1 MCQDCDERT
10 LSRDVHWLSW
20 APAARRSW
28 PVCQGAARAC
38 APCVSSPPVPA
49 AHSYNHRPPFCSTV
63 TRGSHLVLPFKT
75 GCSLNISGVFIK
87 LFQGTYSP
95 MKGWP
100 PYACLLAEPLPQP
113 IPGALLSDTLSTYPL
128 RLLTRLSWF
137 VVRGHTW
144 GRVVLHGGG
153 ELNGACS
160 WQGEFQQWIAG
171 MNKKGEKS

>member
-1 MCQDCDERT
+1 MRGPCLGTFTGCHEPLQ
-10 LSRDVHWLSW
+10 
-20 APAARRSW
+20 
-28 PVCQGAARAC
+28 QGGAGLFARAL
-38 APCVSSPPVPA
+38 PGPVHRVWA
-49 AHSYNHRPPFCSTV
+49 AHLSQLPTATTTDPRFCSTV